1 MIKTKLSLALRLLY
15 ASACIRLVHV
25 AVFPGGH
32 FLTVLEWITGPRYS
46 RQCVSG
52 TAPLWKVPH
61 RFCSSSVGSA
71 EGTTVVLYCS
81 VSPCCL
87 IWGTLITFWS
97 RPSTEVL
104 KAISELIRR
113 SANNPKT
120 HGKPACY
127 IVARL
132 DAANR
137 QMTSQSYYTT
147 ASLSFEIPLRT
158 Y

>member
-1 MIKTKLSLALRLLY
+1 MSQ
-15 ASACIRLVHV
+15 C
-25 AVFPGGH
+25 
-32 FLTVLEWITGPRYS
+32 FLGSFFFTSLEWITGPRYS

-52 TAPLWKVPH
+52 TTPLWKVLH

-81 VSPCCL
+81 VSPCGL
-87 IWGTLITFWS
+87 IWGTLNDVLS

-104 KAISELIRR
+104 KAIFELIRR

-127 IVARL
+127 SVARL

-137 QMTSQSYYTT
+137 QPTSQSYYTT
-147 ASLSFEIPLRT
+147 VFLSSEIPLLT